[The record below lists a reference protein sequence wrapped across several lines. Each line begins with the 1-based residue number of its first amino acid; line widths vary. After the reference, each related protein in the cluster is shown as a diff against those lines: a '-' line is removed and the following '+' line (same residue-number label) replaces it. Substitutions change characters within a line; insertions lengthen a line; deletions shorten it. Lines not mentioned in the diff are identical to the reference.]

1 MNKTLLLNLDHVK
14 QRGGTNYIEI
24 AKNAEHSCWR
34 EDSIYIHS
42 AIWQDCFDAIAQ
54 AQIPKYDFYAFT
66 DLEPAT
72 AIQLADKLEELASLL
87 DDIQKPEQLKQPPL
101 LSTATLYQHRK
112 QHRSTNIQNYRNR
125 TAAFLAI
132 FPRNPCPYRY
142 RLPPLGRMVA
152 TKRAER
158 HSHFGHVT
166 AAKNIANG
174 HDKKYASPR
183 MTARKGRAVEGAAIH
198 SL

>member
-24 AKNAEHSCWR
+24 AKNADHSCWR

-87 DDIQKPEQLKQPPL
+87 DGIQKPEQLKQPPL
-101 LSTATLYQHRK
+101 LSTALPQRPYINIGSSIEAQIFKTTATEQQHFLQYFPEILALIATDYR
-112 QHRSTNIQNYRNR
+112 RLAEWLRQNGQNGI
-125 TAAFLAI
+125 AI
-132 FPRNPCPYRY
+132 
-142 RLPPLGRMVA
+142 LGM
-152 TKRAER
+152 
-158 HSHFGHVT
+158 
-166 AAKNIANG
+166 
-174 HDKKYASPR
+174 
-183 MTARKGRAVEGAAIH
+183 
-198 SL
+198 